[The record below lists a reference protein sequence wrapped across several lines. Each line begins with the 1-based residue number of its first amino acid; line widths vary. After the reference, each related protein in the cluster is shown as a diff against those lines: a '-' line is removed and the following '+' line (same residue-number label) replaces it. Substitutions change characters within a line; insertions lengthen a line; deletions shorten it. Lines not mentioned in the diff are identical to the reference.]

1 MAADTT
7 GAPCAIEAVFSSL
20 DRGGR
25 LLIFGVTRGD
35 AAISLSPFRICN
47 DEITIV
53 GSMAVLNSFGA
64 AIAHGAA
71 ARLAVR
77 PRSVPRCPGPG
88 PRRRVASYQ
97 ASQRLPHA
105 KIILYSD
112 ARHAFLFQHADD
124 FGDEVLDFLR

>member
-1 MAADTT
+1 VAVDTT

-35 AAISLSPFRICN
+35 
-47 DEITIV
+47 
-53 GSMAVLNSFGA
+53 A